1 VTKLLINLLII
12 FLLISCQLQ
21 NNYNPS
27 TIIDDERNFIKKVII
42 SEKKPTVSEK
52 KATVSEKNTIVSEN
66 KDVTINVNTLKY
78 IVGEPYFIDGVEY
91 IPSENYSFNQ
101 VGLAT
106 YYDKELHNQKTVNN
120 DLNKVT
126 ELLGRHKT
134 LPIPSIVKITN
145 LENGFSLVIKINDRH
160 DDNSSIIQ
168 VSRKTAQLLRFYKS
182 KIARVKVEIIADP
195 SKQIKIVTQSMNETN
210 FNDTIQSVPTED
222 VSISNLD
229 ENLISEKLNHD
240 NVNSPI
246 EMDFEEVTYKDL
258 YLKVYGFNSYVEL
271 NNLISV
277 LGINYKFLTQKEGD
291 NYSLLLGPLENKDV
305 NNLVT
310 TFISKGYKKNDII
323 LE

>member
-1 VTKLLINLLII
+1 M
-12 FLLISCQLQ
+12 ISCQLQ

-27 TIIDDERNFIKKVII
+27 TIIDDERNFIKKAII

-66 KDVTINVNTLKY
+66 KDVTTKVNTLKY
-78 IVGEPYFIDGVEY
+78 IVGDPYFIDGVEY

-106 YYDKELHNQKTVNN
+106 YYGKELHNQKTVNN

-240 NVNSPI
+240 NANSPI

-258 YLKVYGFNSYVEL
+258 YLKVYGFNSYIEL